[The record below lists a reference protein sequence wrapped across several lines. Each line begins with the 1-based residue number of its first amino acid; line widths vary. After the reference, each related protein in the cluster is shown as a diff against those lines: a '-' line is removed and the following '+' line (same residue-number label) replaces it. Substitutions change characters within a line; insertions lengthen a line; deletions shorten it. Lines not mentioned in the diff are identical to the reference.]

1 MAKEK
6 TKKNKQKSDRL
17 DTPSLSSHTSKAD
30 KKAKRARAKEIKRTM
45 IREVKI
51 QQKEAQ
57 AIHKMQMRT
66 LRENWYKLD
75 NAALI
80 YPAIDRTGW
89 NSVFRLTATFAEPV
103 DTAILQSA
111 LDDCMQ
117 RYPFYNV
124 SLRDGLFWHYFQNL
138 TTKPHIEPETDY
150 PCRPFVFDKDKQ
162 IFRVLYYNST
172 ISFETFHSLAD
183 GGGAI
188 QFFNTL
194 IVRYCTLRGMEIAD
208 LAKYNLNALDLPDP
222 EESEDA
228 FNRYADGG
236 RPSPRGEPK
245 AYAITGTMEP
255 VDILYAYT
263 GRVDLTKLKELAKS
277 YNATINEFLSAVYLQ
292 VMIAEKHRTSPKDKR
307 PVKLSVPVN
316 LRRMFPSKT
325 MRNFSQF
332 INLCIPTDSEDATF
346 QELVDM
352 VKEQSKVLTKDYVMG
367 IINANVASE
376 RNFFV
381 RIMPL
386 FIKDFVLNIVYSRVG
401 ENLFTSTISNLG
413 VISLPPEVNEYV
425 VSYNALLG
433 STKLNK
439 INLTVSTY
447 NNITSLT
454 FTTRLRENRLV
465 RAFFE
470 VLTGMGLAIT
480 MHTNRQGV

>member
-1 MAKEK
+1 MAKSKNKK
-6 TKKNKQKSDRL
+6 TKQPKLKL
-17 DTPSLSSHTSKAD
+17 EDTSQSLNTAKLD
-30 KKAKRARAKEIKRTM
+30 KKAKKARAKEIKRTM
-45 IREVKI
+45 IKEAKI
-51 QQKEAQ
+51 KQKEAQ
-57 AIHKMQMRT
+57 AIHRLEMRT
-66 LRENWYKLD
+66 MRENWYKLD

-89 NSVFRLTATFAEPV
+89 NSVFRLTATMNNPI
-103 DTAILQSA
+103 DTNILQQA

-138 TTKPHIEPETDY
+138 TTKPTIELEKDY

-194 IVRYCTLRGMEIAD
+194 LVRYCILSGVAVD
-208 LAKYNLNALDLPDP
+208 NLAKYNLNALDLPDP

-236 RPSPRGEPK
+236 KPSPRGEPK
-245 AYAITGTMEP
+245 AYAITGAMES
-255 VDILYAYT
+255 VDILYSYT
-263 GRVDLTKLKELAKS
+263 GRVDVAELKALAKS
-277 YNATINEFLSAVYLQ
+277 YNATINEFLSAVYMQ
-292 VMIAEKHRTSPKDKR
+292 VMIQEKHRTSPKDKR

-332 INLCIPTDSEDATF
+332 INLCIPVEKENAPL
-346 QELVDM
+346 QEIVDI
-352 VKEQSKVLTKDYVMG
+352 VREQSAVLTKDYVMG
-367 IINANVASE
+367 IINANVSSE
-376 RNFFV
+376 KNFFV

-386 FIKDFVLNIVYSRVG
+386 FIKDFVLNIIYSRVG

-413 VISLPPEVNEYV
+413 IISLPPELKDYV

-439 INLTVSTY
+439 INLTVSSY
-447 NNITSLT
+447 NNTTALT
-454 FTTRLRENRLV
+454 FTTRLKDNRLV
-465 RAFFE
+465 RAFFG
-470 VLTGMGLAIT
+470 VLTSLGLTVT
-480 MHTNRQGV
+480 MHTNKGV

>member
-1 MAKEK
+1 MAKSKKKQVKQDK
-6 TKKNKQKSDRL
+6 TTLAQTSQ
-17 DTPSLSSHTSKAD
+17 SSSISKLD

-45 IREVKI
+45 IKEIKI
-51 QQKEAQ
+51 KQKEAQ
-57 AIHKMQMRT
+57 AIHKLEMRA

-89 NSVFRLTATFAEPV
+89 NSVFRLSATLNAPI
-103 DTAILQSA
+103 DTQLLQQA

-138 TTKPHIEPETDY
+138 TTKPVIELETDY
-150 PCRPFVFDKDKQ
+150 PCRPFIFDKDKQ

-194 IVRYCTLRGMEIAD
+194 LVRYCTLCGVVVDE

-222 EESEDA
+222 EECEDA

-236 RPSPRGEPK
+236 KPSPRGEPK
-245 AYAITGTMEP
+245 AYAITGAMEP
-255 VDILYAYT
+255 VEILYAYT
-263 GRVDLTKLKELAKS
+263 GRVDVSQLKTLAKS
-277 YNATINEFLSAVYLQ
+277 YNATINEFLSAVYMQ
-292 VMIAEKHRTSPKDKR
+292 VMIQEKHRTSPKDKR

-332 INLCIPTDSEDATF
+332 INLCIPVEKENSTL
-346 QELVDM
+346 QEIVDI
-352 VKEQSKVLTKDYVMG
+352 VREQSKILTKDYVMG
-367 IINANVASE
+367 IINANVSSE
-376 RNFFV
+376 KNFFI

-386 FIKDFVLNIVYSRVG
+386 CIKDFALNLVYSKVG

-413 VISLPPEVNEYV
+413 IISLPPEISECV

-439 INLTVSTY
+439 INLTVCSY
-447 NNITSLT
+447 NNVTALT
-454 FTTRLRENRLV
+454 FTTRLQDNRLV

-470 VLTGMGLAIT
+470 VLTSLGLSIT
-480 MHTNRQGV
+480 ISTNKGV

>member
-1 MAKEK
+1 MAKSKNKKDKHNK
-6 TKKNKQKSDRL
+6 TKLAEHSQSCV
-17 DTPSLSSHTSKAD
+17 TYKAD
-30 KKAKRARAKEIKRTM
+30 KRAKRLRAKEIKRTM
-45 IREVKI
+45 LKEISI
-51 QQKEAQ
+51 QQKEAK
-57 AIHKMQMRT
+57 AIHHLQMRAM
-66 LRENWYKLD
+66 RENWYKLD

-89 NSVFRLTATFAEPV
+89 NSVFRLTATMDKPI
-103 DTAILQSA
+103 DTKLLQLA

-138 TTKPHIEPETDY
+138 TTKPVIELETDY

-194 IVRYCTLRGMEIAD
+194 LVRYCTLCGVVVEE
-208 LAKYNLNALDLPDP
+208 LPKYNLNALDLPDP

-236 RPSPRGEPK
+236 KPSTRGEPK
-245 AYAITGTMEP
+245 AYAITGALEP
-255 VDILYAYT
+255 VEILYSYT
-263 GRVDLTKLKELAKS
+263 GTVDVTSLKQLAKL
-277 YNATINEFLSAVYLQ
+277 YNATINEFLSAVYMQ
-292 VMIAEKHRTSPKDKR
+292 VMIQEKHRVSPKDKR

-332 INLCIPTDSEDATF
+332 INLCVPVDKENANL
-346 QELVDM
+346 QEIVDI
-352 VKEQSKVLTKDYVMG
+352 VREQCKILTPEYVMG
-367 IINANVASE
+367 IINANVSSE
-376 RNFFV
+376 KNFFV

-386 FIKDFVLNIVYSRVG
+386 FIKDFVLNLIYSRVG
-401 ENLFTSTISNLG
+401 ERLFTSTISNLG
-413 VISLPPEVNEYV
+413 VISLPPELKDCV

-439 INLTVSTY
+439 INLTVCSY
-447 NNITSLT
+447 NNVTSLT
-454 FTTRLRENRLV
+454 FTTRLKDNRLV
-465 RAFFE
+465 RAFFGI
-470 VLTGMGLAIT
+470 LTSLGLSIT
-480 MHTNRQGV
+480 IHTNKGV